1 MKVYDCF
8 IFNNE
13 NHILDIRLNELDKFV
28 NYFIIIEFGETH
40 QGKKKKQLIN
50 KDILKKFEKKIRYF
64 FIEKFEKSNNSWARE
79 NFQRN
84 CLNLGL
90 DDALDDDLIIIS
102 DVDEI
107 PNLNNFNFNNINDY
121 VFAFSHTHYMYKLN
135 LIRKDS
141 WIGSKLCKKK
151 IFVSPQWLRSL
162 KVHKKYKF
170 YRFDKILSKNYY
182 SKFKI
187 IKNSGWHFGWLKN
200 TNEIIEKLESY
211 AHTEHNI
218 KSLKDSNYINQC
230 ISRKISFLNTSEK
243 LIVDKNLDN
252 LPKYISKNISLF
264 KDWII

>member
-13 NHILDIRLNELDKFV
+13 NHILDIRLNELNKFV
-28 NYFIIIEFGETH
+28 DYFIIIEFGETH
-40 QGKKKKQLIN
+40 QGKKKKQLIDKN
-50 KDILKKFEKKIRYF
+50 ILKNFEKKVRYF
-64 FIEKFEKSNNSWARE
+64 FIEKFEKINDSWGRE

-90 DDALDDDLIIIS
+90 YDALDEDLIIVS

-107 PNLNNFNFNNINDY
+107 PNLMNINFNDINDY

-135 LIRKDS
+135 LIRKNS

-151 IFVSPQWLRSL
+151 IFISPQWLRSL

-170 YRFDKILSKNYY
+170 YRVDKILSKTYY
-182 SKFKI
+182 PKFKI
-187 IKNSGWHFGWLKN
+187 INNSGWHFGWLKN
-200 TNEIIEKLESY
+200 TNEIIEKLASY

-218 KSLKDSNYINQC
+218 KSLKNPDFINRC
-230 ISRKISFLNTSEK
+230 INKRISFLNTSEK
-243 LIVDKNLDN
+243 LTLDKNLNN
-252 LPKYISKNISLF
+252 LPKYISKNKSLF